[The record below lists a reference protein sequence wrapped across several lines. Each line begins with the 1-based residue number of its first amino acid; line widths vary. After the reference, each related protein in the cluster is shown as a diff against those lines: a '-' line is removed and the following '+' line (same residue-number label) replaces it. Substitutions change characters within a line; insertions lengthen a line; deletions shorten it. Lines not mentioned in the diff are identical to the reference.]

1 MRAADTAVQD
11 HPISAQE
18 QLTRNVNQML
28 AFTGKKQADLA
39 ASLHISQP
47 YISMLLAGKRE
58 WQIEMLDHIAAFFLT
73 TVSALFVTGDGAA
86 IDRRRVPDRRR
97 DCDRRRKSQT

>member
-1 MRAADTAVQD
+1 MRAAGTAVQD
-11 HPISAQE
+11 HPLSAQE

-28 AFTGKKQADLA
+28 VFTGKKQADLA

-58 WQIEMLDHIAAFFLT
+58 WQIEMLDRIAAFFMT
-73 TVSALFVTGDGAA
+73 TVSALFVTGDGTT
-86 IDRRRVPDRRR
+86 IDRRRVSDRRHG
-97 DCDRRRKSQT
+97 CDRRQKPQT